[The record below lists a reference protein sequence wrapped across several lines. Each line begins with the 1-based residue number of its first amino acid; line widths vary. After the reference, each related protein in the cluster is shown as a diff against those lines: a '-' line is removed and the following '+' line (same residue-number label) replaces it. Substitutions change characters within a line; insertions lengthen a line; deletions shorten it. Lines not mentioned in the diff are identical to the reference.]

1 MKPTILIVDD
11 DPGTLAS
18 LSRAFAL
25 EGYEPIATASA
36 REALARL
43 AERPPDAILSDV
55 VMPEMDGLAFL
66 DAVRAQA
73 PDTPVVLMSGQA
85 TLEMAVRATRL
96 GALDFVEKPVGLE
109 RLLLTLRNALRLE
122 RLERENREL
131 TRYWREELALIGDS
145 PPMAALKRLIE
156 RAAPSDVPILIRG
169 ENGTGKELAAR
180 AIHDLSARRGQAFV
194 TLNSSAVPAELVE
207 SELFGHEKGAFTG
220 AAERRRGRF
229 EQAAGGTLFLDEIG
243 DMPLAMQAKLLRVL
257 EDGRFTR
264 VGGAVELHADVRVIS
279 ATNRDVE
286 ALIAEGR
293 FREDLFYRINTLSLR
308 TPPLRERRGD
318 VPALAAHFLAA
329 ACRRNH
335 WRPRSLEAAALQALA
350 QHDWK
355 GNVRELRNVIER
367 ILILSESEPIP
378 AEEVRAA
385 LPAPSAPAEAA
396 VPVEG
401 ALHTLVED
409 FERAVVRERLR
420 IAGGHVTNAARS
432 LGLERSHLYKKCRQ
446 LGLEVRETTDSPS
459 LTRPG
464 APAPPEGPDE
474 EPR

>member
-25 EGYEPIATASA
+25 EGYEPVAAASA
-36 REALARL
+36 REALACL
-43 AERPPDAILSDV
+43 AERPADAILSDV

-66 DAVRAQA
+66 GAVRSLA
-73 PDTPVVLMSGQA
+73 PDTPVILMSGQA
-85 TLEMAVRATRL
+85 SLEMAVQATRL
-96 GALDFVEKPVGLE
+96 GALDFVEKPVGLD
-109 RLLLTLRNALRLE
+109 RLLLTLRNALRLD

-131 TRYWREELALIGDS
+131 ARYWRDELALVGDS

-180 AIHDLSARRGQAFV
+180 AIHDLSARSGQPFV

-229 EQAAGGTLFLDEIG
+229 EQAAGGTLFLDEVG
-243 DMPLAMQAKLLRVL
+243 DMPLPMQAKLLRVL

-264 VGGAVELHADVRVIS
+264 VGGAPELHADVRVIS
-279 ATNRDVE
+279 ATNREIE

-335 WRPRSLEAAALQALA
+335 WRPRSLQAEAVEALSR
-350 QHDWK
+350 HTWK

-367 ILILSESEPIP
+367 MLILSESDPIP
-378 AEEVRAA
+378 VEEVRAA
-385 LPAPSAPAEAA
+385 LPPPLARAEPV

-401 ALHTLVED
+401 PLHALVEE

-420 IAGGHVTNAARS
+420 VTGGHVTNAAKS
-432 LGLERSHLYKKCRQ
+432 LGLERSHLYKKCKQ
-446 LGLEVRETTDSPS
+446 LGLDLRDAAE
-459 LTRPG
+459 
-464 APAPPEGPDE
+464 
-474 EPR
+474 